1 MNGENAG
8 SADGT
13 GTGTGSGAG
22 AGSGAGSGNGLG
34 GGFVDGEAPGRQ
46 TPGPAASGRTV
57 SDPAA
62 PGRPASAR
70 TVSARTV
77 AAHAVSARAREGSS
91 APVGLRERKKQL
103 TYQAVS
109 DAAIALFLERGFDK
123 VSVAEVAAAA
133 DISKPTLFRYF
144 PAKEDLVLH
153 RFADHEDESARVVAA
168 RPAGESP
175 LDALHRHFLD
185 GLDRRDPVTGL
196 CDAPEVLA
204 FMRLLYGTPALVARM
219 YAYQGRSEAA
229 LADALGG
236 GLPER
241 LAAGQI
247 VAVLRILALD
257 NWRRIDAGE
266 SADEVRVGAA
276 RAADAAFAQLRT
288 GLEAPSRTDPEA
300 TSQTDPEA
308 TPNG

>member
-1 MNGENAG
+1 MVMDGENAG
-8 SADGT
+8 STDGT
-13 GTGTGSGAG
+13 GTGGGSGPGSDRRAPG
-22 AGSGAGSGNGLG
+22 GQAPGGQAPGGQIPGGRGSGGARGRS
-34 GGFVDGEAPGRQ
+34 PG
-46 TPGPAASGRTV
+46 
-57 SDPAA
+57 
-62 PGRPASAR
+62 
-70 TVSARTV
+70 
-77 AAHAVSARAREGSS
+77 
-91 APVGLRERKKQL
+91 PVGLRERKKQL

-109 DAAIALFLERGFDK
+109 DAAITLFLERGFDK

-153 RFADHEDESARVVAA
+153 RFADHEGESARVVAA

-196 CDAPEVLA
+196 CDAPDVLA
-204 FMRLLYGTPALVARM
+204 FLRLLYGTPALVARM
-219 YAYQGRSEAA
+219 HAYQGRSEAA
-229 LADALGG
+229 LAGALGG

-247 VAVLRILALD
+247 VAVLRILALE

-266 SADEVRVGAA
+266 SADQLHAGAV
-276 RAADAAFAQLRT
+276 RAADEAFVQLRT
-288 GLEAPSRTDPEA
+288 GLEPAPHH
-300 TSQTDPEA
+300 
-308 TPNG
+308 G

>member
-1 MNGENAG
+1 MVMNGENAG

-13 GTGTGSGAG
+13 GSGTGSGAG
-22 AGSGAGSGNGLG
+22 AGPGAGSGNGLG
-34 GGFVDGEAPGRQ
+34 DGFVDGGAPGRQ
-46 TPGPAASGRTV
+46 TSGPAASGRTV

-70 TVSARTV
+70 TVAARAV
-77 AAHAVSARAREGSS
+77 AARAVAARAVSARAREGSS

-236 GLPER
+236 GLPAR

-266 SADEVRVGAA
+266 SADAVRVGAA

-288 GLEAPSRTDPEA
+288 GLDAAARTDPDAA
-300 TSQTDPEA
+300 TD
-308 TPNG
+308 G